1 MGITMVLSLLSGV
14 ALFLYGM
21 ALMGDSLK
29 KVAGNK
35 LELILYKLTNSPIKG
50 LLLGTVVTAIIQS
63 SSATTVMVVGFVNSG
78 MMKVAQAIGIIM
90 GANIGTSIT
99 GWILCL
105 SYIDGSSGIAQ
116 LLSTATISAIVAII
130 GIIFR
135 TFVKKKP
142 YSDIGD
148 IMLGFAILMFGMQT
162 MSGAVSPLKENP
174 HFVSLLTMFKNPF
187 MGILVG
193 IAFTAV
199 LQSASASVGI
209 LQALSI
215 TGSITFAAALP
226 ITMGIGVGAACPVL
240 LSSIGT
246 NKNGKRTA
254 LIYLLNDLFGMI
266 FWSIVFYSVNAAVH
280 FTFMDM
286 VMSPVNIALLNSVFR
301 IATILIL
308 APFISKIEKLV
319 FFLIKDTDEDNEEQ
333 ADFDLLEER
342 FLDYPPLAI
351 SQSQMAV
358 NGMAKNARKN
368 LMRAFELLTDFSDSK
383 FNKIQEKENMID
395 KYEDKLGTYLMQLS
409 MHDMTPEQAK
419 QTSKFLHTISDFERL
434 GDHAVNI
441 SRVAQEL
448 HEKSRTFSES
458 ATYELNVLEKALV
471 EIVDLTVN
479 SFVDEDLDTAAKV
492 EPLRELIGILCN
504 DLKLRHIKRLRNG
517 QCNLNTGFAFNDL
530 LTNYER
536 IAAHCSNVAVAILEL
551 DSSNFD
557 IHEYTKSVRK
567 LKDETYLTAFE
578 EYEKKYDINGYQP
591 EAEADKKFSAKA
603 KDSEKDK
610 DNEKSSGK
618 KKDKDKKKDKKKSQK
633 SKKNSKKTK
642 NSTAKKKET
651 STTTAKKKKVKKKK
665 TKEKTTK
672 TKNTKETTKT
682 TTASKNESTV
692 QTAENQTTEAK
703 QEQSCEFLISCKTV
717 LSNKSALQSNYQVPA
732 GGKIYEKK
740 MEFEE
745 GDTVMDVL
753 KRTGVDIDISKGYVA
768 GIDGLY
774 EFDCGKNS
782 GWMYRV
788 NGKFPNYMAGKC
800 KLHDGDKVEWL
811 YTCVRG
817 DL

>member
-342 FLDYPPLAI
+342 FLDH
-351 SQSQMAV
+351 
-358 NGMAKNARKN
+358 ARF
-368 LMRAFELLTDFSDSK
+368 RTSD
-383 FNKIQEKENMID
+383 
-395 KYEDKLGTYLMQLS
+395 
-409 MHDMTPEQAK
+409 
-419 QTSKFLHTISDFERL
+419 RL
-434 GDHAVNI
+434 
-441 SRVAQEL
+441 
-448 HEKSRTFSES
+448 
-458 ATYELNVLEKALV
+458 
-471 EIVDLTVN
+471 
-479 SFVDEDLDTAAKV
+479 
-492 EPLRELIGILCN
+492 
-504 DLKLRHIKRLRNG
+504 
-517 QCNLNTGFAFNDL
+517 
-530 LTNYER
+530 
-536 IAAHCSNVAVAILEL
+536 
-551 DSSNFD
+551 
-557 IHEYTKSVRK
+557 
-567 LKDETYLTAFE
+567 
-578 EYEKKYDINGYQP
+578 
-591 EAEADKKFSAKA
+591 
-603 KDSEKDK
+603 
-610 DNEKSSGK
+610 
-618 KKDKDKKKDKKKSQK
+618 
-633 SKKNSKKTK
+633 
-642 NSTAKKKET
+642 
-651 STTTAKKKKVKKKK
+651 
-665 TKEKTTK
+665 
-672 TKNTKETTKT
+672 
-682 TTASKNESTV
+682 
-692 QTAENQTTEAK
+692 
-703 QEQSCEFLISCKTV
+703 
-717 LSNKSALQSNYQVPA
+717 
-732 GGKIYEKK
+732 
-740 MEFEE
+740 
-745 GDTVMDVL
+745 
-753 KRTGVDIDISKGYVA
+753 
-768 GIDGLY
+768 
-774 EFDCGKNS
+774 
-782 GWMYRV
+782 
-788 NGKFPNYMAGKC
+788 
-800 KLHDGDKVEWL
+800 
-811 YTCVRG
+811 
-817 DL
+817 